1 VKWEKDARRWKAS
14 RVIVL
19 SSAGLLALAMVAP
32 PALAASPAAAAS
44 TARSAAGAPQ
54 FNLTWS
60 DQVPDGA
67 APVLTSSPIVATL
80 ADGQP
85 SIVFGDQAGDLYA
98 YHLADGSATPGWA
111 GGVNAGAPIDSTPSV
126 SGSGAGAIVYIGT
139 GDAAHPNVGGY
150 SAFGAG
156 GGQLWYRSANT
167 TPGAGTSGVQASLSV
182 GDLQGGTDVVA
193 GDLGQEEYA
202 FDGPSGNTLPGFPWF
217 QGDTQFS
224 TAALAP
230 LFGSTDDIIEGGSST
245 AGLAYETNYTNG
257 GHLRILGPTG
267 NEGQPQANGG
277 FACDLD
283 TSEEIDSSPA
293 VGAFGA
299 GGATSIVFGT
309 GTYYAGA
316 STENQVLSVN
326 TSCQVQ
332 WATTLDGGTES
343 SPALVDALGNG
354 SLQVAEG
361 ATSGTSGTVYLL
373 NGANGSVIWSTPA
386 TSEVIG
392 SITSADV
399 TGAGYQDLLVP
410 TTAGLQIL
418 DGQTGAQ
425 VALLSSDLN
434 IQNSPLVT
442 QDPNGTLGIT
452 VVAFSNAT
460 GNTEIDHYEV
470 AGSNGATANEVGAW
484 PMFHHDPQLTG
495 DAGTTPPPV
504 AAPTPAAPTG
514 PLEVACSA
522 PAGGAQGYLETASDG
537 GVFNFGNLPF
547 CGSTGNVSLNRPIVT
562 SAETRDGG
570 GYWLTAADGGIFN
583 FGDAGFYGST
593 GAMSLNS
600 PIVGMTATPDGRGYW
615 LVAADGGIFAFGDA
629 SFYGSTGGL
638 SLNSPIVG
646 MAATPDGRGYWLV
659 ASDGGIFAFGDANFY
674 GSTGGTPLNRP
685 IVGIAATAD
694 GGGYW
699 LVASDGGIFA
709 FGDAQFYG
717 STGNIALNQPVIGI
731 EATSDG
737 AGYRMVAADGGV
749 FSFGDATF
757 DGSEGGQ
764 PLNRPIV
771 SVSGF

>member
-1 VKWEKDARRWKAS
+1 VKWKNDVRVWKTAR
-14 RVIVL
+14 
-19 SSAGLLALAMVAP
+19 
-32 PALAASPAAAAS
+32 LAALIPAGVLAVAAVAQPAVAAPSLGASVTGSVQAAAAS
-44 TARSAAGAPQ
+44 PFQLA
-54 FNLTWS
+54 WS
-60 DQVPDGA
+60 KQILDSRTGT
-67 APVLTSSPIVATL
+67 VLTSSPIEATL

-85 SIVFGDQAGDLYA
+85 SVVFGDQAGDLYA
-98 YHLADGSATPGWA
+98 YNLASGTPTPGWD
-111 GGVNAGAPIDSTPSV
+111 GVNVGAPIDSTPSV
-126 SGSGAGAIVYIGT
+126 SGSGANAVVYIGS
-139 GDAAHPNVGGY
+139 GDAAHANVGGY
-150 SAFGAG
+150 SAFNANGA
-156 GGQLWYRSANT
+156 QRWFQAAET
-167 TPGAGTSGVQASLSV
+167 TPTGGTSGVQASLSV
-182 GDLQGGTDVVA
+182 GNLQGGTDVVA

-202 FDGPSGNTLPGFPWF
+202 MDGSSGGVLPGFPWF

-230 LFGSTDDIIEGGSST
+230 LFGSSDDIIEGGAST
-245 AGLAYETNYTNG
+245 AGLAFETNYTNG
-257 GHLRILGPTG
+257 GHLRIVAPTG
-267 NEGQPQANGG
+267 NQGQPQANGG

-283 TSEEIDSSPA
+283 TDEEVDSSPA

-299 GGATSIVFGT
+299 GGATDIAFGT
-309 GTYYAGA
+309 GTFYAGA

-332 WATTLDGGTES
+332 WRTTLDGGTGS

-354 SLQVAEG
+354 GLQVAEG

-373 NGANGSVIWSTPA
+373 NGATGSVIWSKPA
-386 TSEVIG
+386 TSEIIG
-392 SITSADV
+392 SITSADL
-399 TGAGYQDLLVP
+399 GGGYQDLLVP
-410 TTAGLQIL
+410 TTGGLQIL
-418 DGQTGAQ
+418 DGKTGAQ
-425 VALLSSDLN
+425 VALLSQNLN

-442 QDPNGTLGIT
+442 DNADGTIGIT

-470 AGSNGATANEVGAW
+470 AGSNGSTADEAGAW

-495 DAGTTPPPV
+495 DAGTTPPP
-504 AAPTPAAPTG
+504 ATPTAPAG

-522 PAGGAQGYLETASDG
+522 PAGGPSGYLETASDG

-547 CGSTGNVSLNRPIVT
+547 CGSTGNITLNRPIVT
-562 SAETRDGG
+562 SAETKNGG

-583 FGDAGFYGST
+583 FG
-593 GAMSLNS
+593 N
-600 PIVGMTATPDGRGYW
+600 
-615 LVAADGGIFAFGDA
+615 AAFF
-629 SFYGSTGGL
+629 GSTGGL
-638 SLNSPIVG
+638 TLNSPIVG
-646 MAATPDGRGYWLV
+646 MAATPDGKGYWLV
-659 ASDGGIFAFGDANFY
+659 ASDGGIFAFGDAQFY
-674 GSTGGTPLNRP
+674 GSTGGMPLNKPIVGMAATPDGKGYWLVASDGGIFAFGDAKFFGSTGGTALNRP

-709 FGDAQFYG
+709 FGDAKFFG

-731 EATSDG
+731 EATRSG
-737 AGYRMVAADGGV
+737 GGYRMVAADGGV

-764 PLNRPIV
+764 ALNRPIV

>member
-1 VKWEKDARRWKAS
+1 VKWKNDVRKWKTARWVALAPAG
-14 RVIVL
+14 VL
-19 SSAGLLALAMVAP
+19 AFAMVAP
-32 PALAASPAAAAS
+32 PAVAAPSLVGSGSVQAAAR
-44 TARSAAGAPQ
+44 TP
-54 FNLTWS
+54 FPLIWS
-60 DQVPDGA
+60 KQVPDGA
-67 APVLTSSPIVATL
+67 APDLTSSPIEATL

-98 YHLADGSATPGWA
+98 YHLADGSTTPGW
-111 GGVNAGAPIDSTPSV
+111 GGVNVGAPIESTPSV
-126 SGSGAGAIVYIGT
+126 SGSGANAIVYIGS

-150 SAFGAG
+150 SAFNANGS
-156 GGQLWYRSANT
+156 QRWYQPAAT
-167 TPGAGTSGVQASLSV
+167 TPTGGNSGVQASLSV
-182 GDLQGGTDVVA
+182 GNLQGGTDVVA

-202 FDGPSGNTLPGFPWF
+202 MDGPSGTVLPGFPWF
-217 QGDTQFS
+217 QGDSQFS

-230 LFGSTDDIIEGGSST
+230 LFGSADDIIEGGASS
-245 AGLAYETNYTNG
+245 AGVAFNTNYTNG
-257 GHLRILGPTG
+257 GHLRIVAPTG
-267 NEGQPQANGG
+267 NQGQPQPNGG
-277 FACDLD
+277 FSCDLD

-299 GGATSIVFGT
+299 GGATDIAFGT
-309 GTYYAGA
+309 GTFFAGA

-332 WATTLDGGTES
+332 WATTLDGNTIN

-354 SLQVAEG
+354 GLQVAEG
-361 ATSGTSGTVYLL
+361 GSQAAAGTGTVYLL
-373 NGANGSVIWSTPA
+373 NGANGSVLWSVPA
-386 TSEVIG
+386 AAEIIG

-399 TGAGYQDLLVP
+399 SGAGYQDLLVP

-418 DGQTGAQ
+418 NGQTGAQ
-425 VALLSSDLN
+425 VALLSPDLN
-434 IQNSPLVT
+434 IQSSPLVT
-442 QDPNGTLGIT
+442 DDPNGTIGIT

-460 GNTEIDHYEV
+460 KNTEIDHYEV
-470 AGSNGATANEVGAW
+470 AGSNGSTADETGAW

-495 DAGTTPPPV
+495 DAGTTPAPPTTPT
-504 AAPTPAAPTG
+504 APAG

-522 PAGGAQGYLETASDG
+522 PAGGPSGYLETASDG

-547 CGSTGNVSLNRPIVT
+547 CGSTGNITLNRPIVT
-562 SAETRDGG
+562 SAETKNGG

-583 FGDAGFYGST
+583 FG
-593 GAMSLNS
+593 N
-600 PIVGMTATPDGRGYW
+600 
-615 LVAADGGIFAFGDA
+615 AA
-629 SFYGSTGGL
+629 FYGSTGGMT
-638 SLNSPIVG
+638 LNSPIVG
-646 MAATPDGRGYWLV
+646 MAATPDGKGYWLV
-659 ASDGGIFAFGDANFY
+659 ASDGGIFAFGDAKFY
-674 GSTGGTPLNRP
+674 GSTGGMPLNKPIVGMAATPDGKGYWLVASDGGSFAFGDAKFAGSTGGTALNRP
-685 IVGIAATAD
+685 IVGIAATTD

-709 FGDAQFYG
+709 FGDAKFLG

-731 EATSDG
+731 EATRDG
-737 AGYRMVAADGGV
+737 GGYRMVAADGGV